1 MRGKTSIPARC
12 VESNWKERELISVEM
27 VNLSPLEGI
36 TRLTGRQVTWK
47 LDYTRIELCL
57 IAHTRPPRT
66 LEWSRR
72 NPEGIQVSR
81 SVLWITRLYITWV
94 TCNIVVNVT
103 RIYNNRVTFE
113 VTRLLKNRVTCYC
126 LWTNPGAIQE
136 ESKCPEVCCEY
147 LNCILIELHAI

>member
-113 VTRLLKNRVTCYC
+113 VTRLWR
-126 LWTNPGAIQE
+126 
-136 ESKCPEVCCEY
+136 
-147 LNCILIELHAI
+147 IELHVIAFELIQEQSRRNPSVQKCVVNTSIVY